1 MIRFL
6 VLFLFC
12 TGAYAQPYAQRA
24 PEAPAAKPTAEE
36 VAFAQLPADI
46 RQMLAHMSPAQAM
59 QTIAQTGQ
67 HAIALGNPRPTH
79 EQFRAAL
86 GALLGSPYGTYVSA
100 SAGATSFPPLSPLV
114 APPPPPF
121 LR

>member
-6 VLFLFC
+6 LMLFAC
-12 TGAYAQPYAQRA
+12 TAVYAQQA
-24 PEAPAAKPTAEE
+24 PEAPQSQPKPTPEE
-36 VAFAQLPADI
+36 LAFAQLPADI
-46 RQMLAHMSPAQAM
+46 RQMLAHMTPAQAM
-59 QTIAQTGQ
+59 QTVAQAQQ
-67 HAIALGNPRPTH
+67 HTIALGNPRPTP

-86 GALLGSPYGTYVSA
+86 SALLGSSYSTYTSA

-114 APPPPPF
+114 APPPPPY

>member
-1 MIRFL
+1 MIRILFFL
-6 VLFLFC
+6 LIS
-12 TGAYAQPYAQRA
+12 TGAYAQPAA
-24 PEAPAAKPTAEE
+24 EAPAPKPTPEE
-36 VAFAQLPADI
+36 LAFAQLPADI
-46 RQMLAHMSPAQAM
+46 RQMLSHMSPAQAM

-79 EQFRAAL
+79 EQFRSAL
-86 GALLGSPYGTYVSA
+86 GALLASPYSTYTSA

-114 APPPPPF
+114 APPPPPY

>member
-6 VLFLFC
+6 FLMLLA
-12 TGAYAQPYAQRA
+12 TGAYAQT
-24 PEAPAAKPTAEE
+24 PAATPAPKPTPEE
-36 VAFAQLPADI
+36 LAFAQLPADI
-46 RQMLAHMSPAQAM
+46 RQTLSFMTPAQAM

-67 HAIALGNPRPTH
+67 QAIALGVPNPTQ
-79 EQFRAAL
+79 EQFRATL
-86 GALLGSPYGTYVSA
+86 GALLRSPYTGYTSA

>member
-6 VLFLFC
+6 VILLMS
-12 TGAYAQPYAQRA
+12 TAAYAQQAR
-24 PEAPAAKPTAEE
+24 EAPAPKPTPEE
-36 VAFAQLPADI
+36 LAFAQLPADI

-59 QTIAQTGQ
+59 QTVAQAGQ
-67 HAIALGNPRPTH
+67 HAIALGNPRPTP
-79 EQFRAAL
+79 EQLRSAL
-86 GALLGSPYGTYVSA
+86 GALLGSPYSTYTSA